1 MSEMLLCLQTVSN
14 VIAVGTSH
22 GLALVF
28 GKHVS
33 VLCAVVVKLIKGTT
47 VEFYFRFLEGMYVCL
62 IITVCLELCLSE
74 CFIVN

>member
-1 MSEMLLCLQTVSN
+1 MSEMLLHLQTVSN

-47 VEFYFRFLEGMYVCL
+47 VEFILDFQKGCCMFNHNSLPEAL
-62 IITVCLELCLSE
+62 
-74 CFIVN
+74 FF